1 MSFTKLDPLF
11 PGYNEEISNQK
22 LTEIVTHSLYKDFSK
37 HTSTIKKIGHITGA
51 NLRTIKNWYDGLK
64 APSSLHFIKLV
75 KASPTLQQ
83 WILTYLFGPD
93 FWQDYALID
102 QAVRERESKGRVL
115 SQSTQHA
122 QNDGPVNVPLKLNK
136 RQKWFLL
143 KLKIEPGI
151 SAKDIVRQFNISL
164 RTAKRDI
171 ADLKEKGRIRY
182 CGARKNGY
190 YEIMR

>member
-1 MSFTKLDPLF
+1 MSSPKLDPLF
-11 PGYNEEISNQK
+11 PGHNEEISNRK

-37 HTSTIKKIGHITGA
+37 HTSTIKKIGQITGA

-64 APSSLHFIKLV
+64 VPSSLHFIKLV

-93 FWQDYALID
+93 FWEDYALIS
-102 QAVRERESKGRVL
+102 QAVCERKEHG
-115 SQSTQHA
+115 STLQKSSMRTE
-122 QNDGPVNVPLKLNK
+122 NYGSLNVPLKLNK

-143 KLKIEPGI
+143 KLKMEHGI
-151 SAKDIVRQFNISL
+151 SAKDITRQFNISP

-190 YEIMR
+190 YEII